1 MTSHVKEQTL
11 EKNKIK
17 EQKLE
22 KNKNCSLSVYLCSIT
37 SYTFPTI
44 LITEA
49 LLFCDIFC
57 DLL

>member
-22 KNKNCSLSVYLCSIT
+22 KNKIALSVYLCSIT

-49 LLFCDIFC
+49 LLF
-57 DLL
+57 L